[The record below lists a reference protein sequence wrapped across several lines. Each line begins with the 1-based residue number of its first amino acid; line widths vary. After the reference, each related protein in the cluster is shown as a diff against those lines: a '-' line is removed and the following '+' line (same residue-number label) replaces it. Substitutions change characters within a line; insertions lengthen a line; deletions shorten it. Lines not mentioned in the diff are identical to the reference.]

1 MGNIVKDLTGY
12 RLKINRNGKEVVNVP
27 GILCVPGV
35 LAAPK
40 ISVIGMLAAP
50 LLGCDIRLEK
60 ERRKE
65 LDFAESVQKAAES
78 VMDTAK
84 KNMKTITEE
93 MRKAWE
99 AVSAEDPA
107 EDPVEDPADSAP
119 VQKESSAEHDTQAA
133 AESTS
138 DAWGSD
144 VPEEIPSIEVKPD
157 SSEQM

>member
-107 EDPVEDPADSAP
+107 EDPADSAP
-119 VQKESSAEHDTQAA
+119 VQKESSAENDTQAA

>member
-107 EDPVEDPADSAP
+107 EDPADSAP

-138 DAWGSD
+138 DVWSSD

>member
-1 MGNIVKDLTGY
+1 MGNIVRDLAGY

-50 LLGCDIRLEK
+50 LLGCDIRVEK
-60 ERRKE
+60 ERKKE
-65 LDFAESVQKAAES
+65 LDFAETVQKAAES

-84 KNMKTITEE
+84 KNMKSITEE

-99 AVSAEDPA
+99 AVSADDPT
-107 EDPVEDPADSAP
+107 DSAP
-119 VQKESSAEHDTQAA
+119 LQEESPAEHG
-133 AESTS
+133 AEAPAEETPE
-138 DAWGSD
+138 ACGSD
-144 VPEEIPSIEVKPD
+144 DPGEIPSIEVKPD
-157 SSEQM
+157 HSDQV